1 MKKAAVLSITAF
13 YLLLTTGMFV
23 CLVHCAAEN
32 VVAAPEMAMTMPMSY
47 HGMDCCKK
55 SKKDCTKTH
64 GSFVVKENI
73 KPATE
78 VQFTQTA
85 LAAPPLQL
93 GDFIVAAPFVQ
104 ATSQRQTK
112 APPDKSGKAI
122 IIQNHSFLI

>member
-32 VVAAPEMAMTMPMSY
+32 VVAAPEMAMTMPMSH
-47 HGMDCCKK
+47 HGMDCCKQ

-64 GSFVVKENI
+64 ASFVVKENI

-78 VQFTQTA
+78 LQFTQTA
-85 LAAPPLQL
+85 LPAPRLQS

-104 ATSQRQTK
+104 VTSPQQTK

>member
-1 MKKAAVLSITAF
+1 MKKAAVLSIAAF

-32 VVAAPEMAMTMPMSY
+32 IIAAPEMVMTMPMNH
-47 HGMDCCKK
+47 HGMDCCKQ

-78 VQFTQTA
+78 VHFTQTA
-85 LAAPPLQL
+85 LPVPHLQL
-93 GDFIVAAPFVQ
+93 TAFVVAGPFTQVTLPQ
-104 ATSQRQTK
+104 QTK
-112 APPDKSGKAI
+112 APPDRSGKAI

>member
-32 VVAAPEMAMTMPMSY
+32 FVAAPEMAMPMPMNN

-55 SKKDCTKTH
+55 AKNDCTKKH
-64 GSFVVKENI
+64 GSFIVKENL

-78 VQFTQTA
+78 VQFSQTA
-85 LAAPPLQL
+85 LPAPQLQF
-93 GDFIVAAPFVQ
+93 GEFIVAIPFVQ
-104 ATSQRQTK
+104 VTLPLQNK
-112 APPDKSGKAI
+112 APPDKSGRAI
-122 IIQNHSFLI
+122 IIQNHSLLI